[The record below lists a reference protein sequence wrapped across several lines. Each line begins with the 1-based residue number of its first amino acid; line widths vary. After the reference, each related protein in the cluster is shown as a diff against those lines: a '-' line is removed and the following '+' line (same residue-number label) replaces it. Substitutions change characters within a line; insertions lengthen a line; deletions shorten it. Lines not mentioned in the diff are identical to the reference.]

1 MFSQKEYLIELEEW
15 KLNKQKDEA
24 HQIKI
29 NKLINDYKQK
39 QLVYKRECVIKNEI
53 INNKYNYSSDYFID

>member
-29 NKLINDYKQK
+29 NKLINDYKHK